1 MFGMLAVLV
10 YLLAMGIPIYLLY
23 RFQSQAWYWH
33 TLSVLAAIG
42 LGFLPI
48 PFALQK
54 PGFDLL
60 FGFVFI
66 VLMIWGA
73 GGLILFR
80 THHHAHDHEKHA

>member
-42 LGFLPI
+42 LGFTPI
-48 PFALQK
+48 PDEFQK
-54 PGFDLL
+54 PEFDLV

-80 THHHAHDHEKHA
+80 THHHAHDHQKHA

>member
-10 YLLAMGIPIYLLY
+10 YLLAMGLPIYLLY
-23 RFQSQAWYWH
+23 QFHSQAWYWH
-33 TLSVLAAIG
+33 TLSVLAAVA
-42 LGFLPI
+42 LGFIPMPI
-48 PFALQK
+48 GLQK

-80 THHHAHDHEKHA
+80 PHHHEKHA

>member
-10 YLLAMGIPIYLLY
+10 YLLAMGIPIFLLY

-33 TLSVLAAIG
+33 TFSIVAAAAM
-42 LGFLPI
+42 GFVPI
-48 PFALQK
+48 PSQFQK
-54 PGFDLL
+54 PEFDLL

-66 VLMIWGA
+66 SLMIWGV

-80 THHHAHDHEKHA
+80 VHNTHHHEKHA

>member
-10 YLLAMGIPIYLLY
+10 YLLAMGIPIFLLY
-23 RFQSQAWYWH
+23 RFHSQAWYWH
-33 TLSVLAAIG
+33 TLSVLAAIA
-42 LGFLPI
+42 LGFTPI
-48 PFALQK
+48 PVEFQK
-54 PGFDLL
+54 PEFDLL

-80 THHHAHDHEKHA
+80 QHHHTPHHEKHA